1 MPEQTPQT
9 QEGPQLTGALT
20 CSPADQL
27 SIKSL
32 FTQAPL
38 QSHHSRRW
46 RGRGQQE
53 STQSVFFRNNDPSRA
68 ERSSQSVIYV
78 IYVIC
83 VICVIWWELE
93 KKLFCT
99 MMLKSET
106 FRQSVQVELMKEEIW
121 IQNAEL
127 YWQNHSSDHVS
138 ACWSNVKIK
147 QTEKSN
153 LTDKAAATAV
163 LANKELGG
171 SLGAFCHHRE
181 EEIPS
186 LIISSG
192 PAVIY
197 SLLIN

>member
-1 MPEQTPQT
+1 MTSRWARTVPLTRCPREGELSAEIRVHHPVPEQTPQT

-53 STQSVFFRNNDPSRA
+53 STQSVFFRNNDLSRA
-68 ERSSQSVIYV
+68 ERSSQSVIY
-78 IYVIC
+78 

-99 MMLKSET
+99 MMLKSERRCDSQ
-106 FRQSVQVELMKEEIW
+106 FR
-121 IQNAEL
+121 
-127 YWQNHSSDHVS
+127 
-138 ACWSNVKIK
+138 WSWWKKRFEFKTLNFI
-147 QTEKSN
+147 
-153 LTDKAAATAV
+153 D
-163 LANKELGG
+163 
-171 SLGAFCHHRE
+171 R
-181 EEIPS
+181 
-186 LIISSG
+186 IIHQIMFQLVG
-192 PAVIY
+192 QMWR
-197 SLLIN
+197 

>member
-1 MPEQTPQT
+1 MRSGFIIQCLNRRLRLRRDHSSQV
-9 QEGPQLTGALT
+9 LWR
-20 CSPADQL
+20 SPADQL

-83 VICVIWWELE
+83 VICVICVIWWELE

-99 MMLKSET
+99 MMLKSERRCDSQ
-106 FRQSVQVELMKEEIW
+106 FR
-121 IQNAEL
+121 
-127 YWQNHSSDHVS
+127 
-138 ACWSNVKIK
+138 WSWWKKRFEFKTLNFIDRIIHQIMFQLVGRMWRLNK
-147 QTEKSN
+147 QKN
-153 LTDKAAATAV
+153 L
-163 LANKELGG
+163 
-171 SLGAFCHHRE
+171 
-181 EEIPS
+181 I
-186 LIISSG
+186 
-192 PAVIY
+192 
-197 SLLIN
+197 